1 MSRRIF
7 SRPVHVCVERRL
19 TLVTYVQ
26 ATLDALAV
34 VFSTAHTTRLVLLVS
49 RSDTSTTSIPSTFAL
64 YVSIDVNRSNAHA
77 HPCKS
82 SFPCFP
88 QFVDSPFSSSRTPLS
103 SPILSCPTFFSTH
116 CSMMCFPKEWKKW
129 VRRSDH
135 FACNRVGWTV
145 RHPSRHTWLFS
156 SGSSSHLV

>member
-1 MSRRIF
+1 MPTSRAGTPISTQIGCRLGVTLIDVETDILRP
-7 SRPVHVCVERRL
+7 RPVHVCVERRL

-77 HPCKS
+77 VQVKLPVLPPVCRLA
-82 SFPCFP
+82 
-88 QFVDSPFSSSRTPLS
+88 V
-103 SPILSCPTFFSTH
+103 
-116 CSMMCFPKEWKKW
+116 
-129 VRRSDH
+129 
-135 FACNRVGWTV
+135 
-145 RHPSRHTWLFS
+145 LF
-156 SGSSSHLV
+156 LTDTTELPNIELPNLLLNTLLDDVLP